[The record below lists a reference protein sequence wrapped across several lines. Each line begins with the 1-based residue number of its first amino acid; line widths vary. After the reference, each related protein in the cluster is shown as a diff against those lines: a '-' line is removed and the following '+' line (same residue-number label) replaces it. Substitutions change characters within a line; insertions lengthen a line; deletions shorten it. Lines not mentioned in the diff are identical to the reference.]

1 MVYKFWPYNMA
12 ILQMTYILF
21 TALTGKIGVIKMTE
35 KNKEKLFT
43 QAEVDNIVKE
53 RLERERKRY
62 NSDNDMVETLQK
74 ELVTVRAELQSLKAD
89 NEAKAT
95 ALKAEQVNKT
105 IIQELE
111 KANGVNPTELA
122 RLFINNT
129 SVDDTG
135 SVVYTDDS
143 GKSIPIGEHIK
154 AWAYKS
160 PWAIKAVQNPGS
172 GQGGSVSSIGNSE
185 LRNAFG
191 LK

>member
-1 MVYKFWPYNMA
+1 
-12 ILQMTYILF
+12 
-21 TALTGKIGVIKMTE
+21 MTE

-74 ELVTVRAELQSLKAD
+74 ELVTVRAELQGLKAD

-111 KANGVNPTELA
+111 KVNGINPTELA

-135 SVVYTDDS
+135 NVVYTDDS

-154 AWAYKS
+154 AWADKS
-160 PWAIKAVQNPGS
+160 QWAIKAIGKPGS
-172 GQGGSVSSIGNSE
+172 GQGGSVSFIGNSE

>member
-1 MVYKFWPYNMA
+1 
-12 ILQMTYILF
+12 MTD
-21 TALTGKIGVIKMTE
+21 

-43 QAEVDNIVKE
+43 QSEVDNIVKE

-74 ELVTVRAELQSLKAD
+74 ELVTVRAELQSLMAD
-89 NEAKAT
+89 NEAKST

-111 KANGVNPTELA
+111 KANGINPTELA
-122 RLFINNT
+122 RLFINNS

-143 GKSIPIGEHIK
+143 GNSVPIGEHIK
-154 AWAYKS
+154 EWASKS
-160 PWAIKAVQNPGS
+160 SWAIKSVQKPGS
-172 GQGGSVSSIGNSE
+172 GQGGSVSFIGNSE

>member
-43 QAEVDNIVKE
+43 QAEVE

-74 ELVTVRAELQSLKAD
+74 ELVTVRAELQGLKAD

-111 KANGVNPTELA
+111 KANGINPTELA

-129 SVDDTG
+129 SVDDKG
-135 SVVYTDDS
+135 SVIYTDDS
-143 GKSIPIGEHIK
+143 GNSVPIGEHIK
-154 AWAYKS
+154 EWASKS
-160 PWAIKAVQNPGS
+160 TWAIKDNQKAGS
-172 GQGGSVSSIGNSE
+172 GFGSGLSCGSQSIGNDE
-185 LRNAFG
+185 LRDAFG

>member
-1 MVYKFWPYNMA
+1 
-12 ILQMTYILF
+12 
-21 TALTGKIGVIKMTE
+21 MTE

-62 NSDNDMVETLQK
+62 NTDIDTVENLQK
-74 ELVTVRAELQSLKAD
+74 ELVQVRAELQSLMAD
-89 NEAKAT
+89 NEAKST

-111 KANGVNPTELA
+111 KANGINPTELA
-122 RLFINNT
+122 RLFINNS

-143 GKSIPIGEHIK
+143 GNSVPIGEHIK
-154 AWAYKS
+154 EWASKS
-160 PWAIKAVQNPGS
+160 SWAIKSVQKPGS
-172 GQGGSVSSIGNSE
+172 GYGGNSSHVGNTE
-185 LRNAFG
+185 LRDAFG

>member
-1 MVYKFWPYNMA
+1 MS
-12 ILQMTYILF
+12 
-21 TALTGKIGVIKMTE
+21 E

-74 ELVTVRAELQSLKAD
+74 ELVTVRAELQGLKAD
-89 NEAKAT
+89 NAAKAT

-111 KANGVNPTELA
+111 KVNGINPTELA
-122 RLFINNT
+122 RLFINNA

-154 AWAYKS
+154 AWVDKS
-160 PWAIKAVQNPGS
+160 PWAIKSVQNPGS
-172 GQGGSVSSIGNSE
+172 GYGGNNSHIGNTE
-185 LRNAFG
+185 LRDAFG

>member
-1 MVYKFWPYNMA
+1 
-12 ILQMTYILF
+12 MTD
-21 TALTGKIGVIKMTE
+21 

-43 QAEVDNIVKE
+43 QSEVDNIVKE

-74 ELVTVRAELQSLKAD
+74 ELVTVRAELQSLMAD
-89 NEAKAT
+89 NEAKST

-111 KANGVNPTELA
+111 KVNGINPTELA
-122 RLFINNT
+122 RLFINNS

-143 GKSIPIGEHIK
+143 GNSVPIGEHIK
-154 AWAYKS
+154 EWASKS
-160 PWAIKAVQNPGS
+160 SWAIKSVQKLGS
-172 GQGGSVSSIGNSE
+172 GYGGNNSHV
-185 LRNAFG
+185 
-191 LK
+191 

>member
-1 MVYKFWPYNMA
+1 
-12 ILQMTYILF
+12 
-21 TALTGKIGVIKMTE
+21 MTE

-74 ELVTVRAELQSLKAD
+74 ELVTVRAELQGLKAD

-111 KANGVNPTELA
+111 KANGINPTELA

-143 GKSIPIGEHIK
+143 GKSVPIGEHIK
-154 AWAYKS
+154 AWADKS
-160 PWAIKAVQNPGS
+160 PGAIKATGNPGS

>member
-1 MVYKFWPYNMA
+1 
-12 ILQMTYILF
+12 
-21 TALTGKIGVIKMTE
+21 MTE

-43 QAEVDNIVKE
+43 QSEVDNIVKE

-74 ELVTVRAELQSLKAD
+74 ELVTVRAELQSLMAD
-89 NEAKAT
+89 NEAKST

-111 KANGVNPTELA
+111 KANGINPTELA
-122 RLFINNT
+122 RLFINNS

-143 GKSIPIGEHIK
+143 GNSVPIGEHIK
-154 AWAYKS
+154 EWASKS
-160 PWAIKAVQNPGS
+160 PWAIKSVQNPG
-172 GQGGSVSSIGNSE
+172 GS
-185 LRNAFG
+185 
-191 LK
+191 

>member
-1 MVYKFWPYNMA
+1 
-12 ILQMTYILF
+12 MTYILF
-21 TALTGKIGVIKMTE
+21 TALTGEIGVIKMTE

-43 QAEVDNIVKE
+43 QTEVDNIVKE

-74 ELVTVRAELQSLKAD
+74 ELVTVRAELQGLKAD

-111 KANGVNPTELA
+111 KANGINPTELA

-143 GKSIPIGEHIK
+143 GKSVPIGEHIK
-154 AWAYKS
+154 AWAYNS
-160 PWAIKAVQNPGS
+160 PWAIKLVQKPGS

>member
-62 NSDNDMVETLQK
+62 NSD
-74 ELVTVRAELQSLKAD
+74 ELQGLKAD

-111 KANGVNPTELA
+111 KANGINPTELA

-129 SVDDTG
+129 SVDDKG
-135 SVVYTDDS
+135 SVIYTDDS
-143 GKSIPIGEHIK
+143 GNSVPIGEHIK
-154 AWAYKS
+154 EWASKS
-160 PWAIKAVQNPGS
+160 TWAIKDNQKAGS
-172 GQGGSVSSIGNSE
+172 GFGSGLSCSSQSMGNDE

>member
-1 MVYKFWPYNMA
+1 
-12 ILQMTYILF
+12 
-21 TALTGKIGVIKMTE
+21 MTE

-43 QAEVDNIVKE
+43 QSEVDNIVKE

-62 NSDNDMVETLQK
+62 NTDIDTVENLQK
-74 ELVTVRAELQSLKAD
+74 ELVQVRAELQSLMAD
-89 NEAKAT
+89 NEAKST

-111 KANGVNPTELA
+111 KVNGINPTELA
-122 RLFINNT
+122 RLFINNA

-143 GKSIPIGEHIK
+143 GNSLPISEHIK
-154 AWAYKS
+154 EWASKS
-160 PWAIKAVQNPGS
+160 PWAIKATGKPGS
-172 GQGGSVSSIGNSE
+172 GQGGTVSSIGNSE
-185 LRNAFG
+185 LRDAFG

>member
-1 MVYKFWPYNMA
+1 MSYWPYIMA

-21 TALTGKIGVIKMTE
+21 TALTGEIGVIKMTE

-135 SVVYTDDS
+135 NVVYTDDS

-154 AWAYKS
+154 AWADKS
-160 PWAIKAVQNPGS
+160 QWAIKAIGNPGS
-172 GQGGSVSSIGNSE
+172 GQGGSVSFIGNSE

>member
-1 MVYKFWPYNMA
+1 
-12 ILQMTYILF
+12 MTD
-21 TALTGKIGVIKMTE
+21 

-74 ELVTVRAELQSLKAD
+74 ELVTVRAELQSLMAD
-89 NEAKAT
+89 NEAKST

-111 KANGVNPTELA
+111 KVNGISPTELA
-122 RLFINNT
+122 RLFINNA
-129 SVDDTG
+129 SVDDMG
-135 SVVYTDDS
+135 NVVYTDDS
-143 GKSIPIGEHIK
+143 GNSVPIGEHIK
-154 AWAYKS
+154 DWASKS
-160 PWAIKAVQNPGS
+160 LWAIKSVQNPGS
-172 GQGGSVSSIGNSE
+172 GSGVNHSHVGNTE
-185 LRNAFG
+185 LRDAFG

>member
-1 MVYKFWPYNMA
+1 MSYWPYIMA

-21 TALTGKIGVIKMTE
+21 TALTGEIGVIKMTE

-111 KANGVNPTELA
+111 KANGINSTELA

-129 SVDDTG
+129 SVQG
-135 SVVYTDDS
+135 AWY
-143 GKSIPIGEHIK
+143 IPMIAVK
-154 AWAYKS
+154 AFLLVNILK
-160 PWAIKAVQNPGS
+160 PGR
-172 GQGGSVSSIGNSE
+172 IN
-185 LRNAFG
+185 RRG
-191 LK
+191 LLN